1 MENLNQVLDLDL
13 DNDFTRCMLFVT
25 FGLII
30 LFLVIMPYFEQNNLP
45 FKTSRKL
52 TYTHE
57 NKEVPIKNLS
67 FDKLPAIIYQ
77 SYNNNT
83 VVDKNLIKNLNDTI
97 FNSEEFDIYLFNENE
112 SREFIKTN
120 FDSELVDVYNNLSIK
135 QKNNL
140 WIYCL
145 LYKNGGIYIDINL
158 ELVQPLIK
166 IISVTSDKI
175 LFTIEDNK
183 ISNKFIS
190 APPGLP
196 MFKELIDSYYTD
208 NIQTLN
214 YSVLKYHS
222 DNIKFYIDNNT
233 IKNIDSNNIV
243 FRILN

>member
-1 MENLNQVLDLDL
+1 MENLNQVLDLDS
-13 DNDFTRCMLFVT
+13 DFTRCMIFVT
-25 FGLII
+25 IGLII
-30 LFLVIMPYFEQNNLP
+30 TFLVIIPYFEQINLP

-57 NKEVPIKNLS
+57 NQEIPVKNLS
-67 FDKLPAIIYQ
+67 FDKLPAVIYQ

-83 VVDKNLIKNLNDTI
+83 VVNSKLINNLNNTI
-97 FNSEEFDIYLFNENE
+97 LNNEEFDIYIFNENE
-112 SREFIKTN
+112 SRKFIETN
-120 FDSELVDVYNNLSIK
+120 YDSKLAKIYDKLSIT

-145 LYKNGGIYIDINL
+145 LYTKGGIYMDINL
-158 ELVQPLIK
+158 ESIEPLLNVLSI
-166 IISVTSDKI
+166 TSKNL

-190 APPGLP
+190 SPPELP
-196 MFKELIDSYYTD
+196 MFKELIDSYYTN

-214 YSVLKYHS
+214 YSVLTYHS
-222 DNIKFYIDNNT
+222 DNIKFHIDNNT
-233 IKNIDSNNIV
+233 IKLINSDEII

>member
-1 MENLNQVLDLDL
+1 MENLNQVLDFDS
-13 DNDFTRCMLFVT
+13 DFTRCMLFVT

-30 LFLVIMPYFEQNNLP
+30 LFLVIIPYFEQNNLP

-57 NKEVPIKNLS
+57 NQEIPVKNLS
-67 FDKLPAIIYQ
+67 FDKLPAIVYQ

-83 VVDKNLIKNLNDTI
+83 IVDKNLINNLNNNI

-120 FDSELVDVYNNLSIK
+120 FDSKLVNVYNNLSTK

-166 IISVTSDKI
+166 IISVTSEKL

-214 YSVLKYHS
+214 YSVMKYHS

-233 IKNIDSNNIV
+233 IKNIDSDKIV
-243 FRILN
+243 FKILN